1 MVSNDRSGLQRTVAT
16 EWGGRMGYIALGVV
30 APNGSNQAISGQDTY
45 LVSTS
50 SDWFA
55 WDGEHAG
62 HASKFPSAELAL
74 AAARTCRGPIFRMP
88 EPASIRVIA
97 LKE

>member
-1 MVSNDRSGLQRTVAT
+1 MEYVV
-16 EWGGRMGYIALGVV
+16 LGVITL
-30 APNGSNQAISGQDTY
+30 NGSNQAIAGQDTY

-55 WDGEHAG
+55 WDGSHAS
-62 HASKFPSAELAL
+62 HASKFSTPEVAL

-88 EPASIRVIA
+88 EPASIHVIE
-97 LKE
+97 LG

>member
-1 MVSNDRSGLQRTVAT
+1 MK
-16 EWGGRMGYIALGVV
+16 YIVLGVIT
-30 APNGSNQAISGQDTY
+30 PNGSNQAIAGQDTY

-62 HASKFPSAELAL
+62 HASKFSTPELAL
-74 AAARTCRGPIFRMP
+74 AAAYTCCGPIFRMP
-88 EPASIRVIA
+88 EPASIHVI
-97 LKE
+97 KVNE